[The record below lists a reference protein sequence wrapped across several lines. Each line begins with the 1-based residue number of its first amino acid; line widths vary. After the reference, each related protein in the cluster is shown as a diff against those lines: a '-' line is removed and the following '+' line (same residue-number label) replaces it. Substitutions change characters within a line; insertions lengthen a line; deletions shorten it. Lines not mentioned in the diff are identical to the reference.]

1 MEESQKAQSLEER
14 QEECF
19 NNYISSEDL
28 IPIERFDDERL
39 GLKTDILRGIFSYGY
54 EKPSPIQKIGIKPIT
69 EGKDIVLQSHSG
81 TGKTCTFLTGMLQV
95 LQFEEKSPQ
104 ALILANT
111 KELIDQIQDVLC
123 GLSRYCDITHTVCT
137 GGDLGNRYV
146 DDEIQEQVI
155 IGTPG
160 RVCDMIHRRILP
172 ADRLKLLIIDE
183 ADEVLS
189 SGFRKQV
196 KNIIRSLS
204 KDCQI
209 VLVSATIPDEM
220 SQLVTN
226 ILRPDYVS
234 ILVDDG
240 ELQLKG
246 ISQYY
251 IPLDESDKMEVLLD
265 IYRNLSI
272 GQGVIYCNKKDKADE
287 LKMFLDEQG
296 YPSGIL
302 HGNLLPSER
311 KKVINDFR
319 RGMMRVLI
327 TTDVMAR
334 GVDIQQI
341 SLVIN
346 YDMPKY
352 VQTYIHRIGRS
363 GRYGRKGVA
372 INFVTRRER
381 NILTAIERKYNV
393 QIPTLPENLNQV
405 LTV

>member
-1 MEESQKAQSLEER
+1 MEDTEER
-14 QEECF
+14 PVEYF
-19 NNYISSEDL
+19 NNYISNEDL
-28 IPIERFDDERL
+28 ISIDRFEDERL
-39 GLKTDILRGIFSYGY
+39 GLKRDILKGIFSYGY
-54 EKPSPIQKIGIKPIT
+54 EKPSPIQRVGIKPIA

-95 LQFEEKSPQ
+95 IDFEQKSPQ
-104 ALILANT
+104 ALVLANT
-111 KELIDQIQDVLC
+111 KELIDQIQDVL
-123 GLSRYCDITHTVCT
+123 GNLSRYCDITHTVCT
-137 GGDLGNRYV
+137 GGDLGNRYL
-146 DDEIQEQVI
+146 DDTINEQVI

-172 ADRLKLLIIDE
+172 ADSLKILIIDE

-196 KNIIRSLS
+196 KHIIKSLS

-209 VLVSATIPDEM
+209 VLVSATIPEEM
-220 SQLVTN
+220 SQLVSN

-240 ELQLKG
+240 ELQLRG

-251 IPLDESDKMEVLLD
+251 IPLDESEKMEVLLD
-265 IYRNLSI
+265 IYKNLSI

-287 LKMFLDEQG
+287 LKYFLDEQG
-296 YPSGIL
+296 YSSGIL
-302 HGNLLPSER
+302 HGSMLPSER
-311 KKVINDFR
+311 KTVINDFR
-319 RGMMRVLI
+319 QGMMRILI

-346 YDMPKY
+346 YDMPRY

-393 QIPTLPENLNQV
+393 TIPTLPENINQV
-405 LTV
+405 LIM